1 MVSFALIV
9 TANKLYQHSKYA
21 TTCLTDS
28 KSTDLL
34 RSKWVKWN
42 QCQIWPV
49 IVVSFMLIVTASKL
63 YQHSKCATCL
73 TDSKSTDL
81 LRSKWVK
88 WNQCHI
94 WPVIVVSF
102 VFVVTAS
109 NLYQNLQNMQQPAWQ
124 TQKQRMCSN
133 LSGQVESV
141 PDLVCHCG
149 KFHVGC
155 RRNQDYIHSFKR
167 YCCQACKS
175 IGTKTHLVSTPSYSW
190 L

>member
-1 MVSFALIV
+1 MGQVESVPDLAGHCGKFRVDRHCKQAVS
-9 TANKLYQHSKYA
+9 KSPEYA

-49 IVVSFMLIVTASKL
+49 IVVSFALVVTANKL
-63 YQHSKCATCL
+63 YQHSKYATTCL
-73 TDSKSTDL
+73 TDSKSTNL

-102 VFVVTAS
+102 VLVITAS
-109 NLYQNLQNMQQPAWQ
+109 CINIPNVQQHAWQ
-124 TQKQRMCSN
+124 TQSQLICSG
-133 LSGQVESV
+133 LSGSSGICARFGRS
-141 PDLVCHCG
+141 L
-149 KFHVGC
+149 
-155 RRNQDYIHSFKR
+155 
-167 YCCQACKS
+167 
-175 IGTKTHLVSTPSYSW
+175 W
-190 L
+190 